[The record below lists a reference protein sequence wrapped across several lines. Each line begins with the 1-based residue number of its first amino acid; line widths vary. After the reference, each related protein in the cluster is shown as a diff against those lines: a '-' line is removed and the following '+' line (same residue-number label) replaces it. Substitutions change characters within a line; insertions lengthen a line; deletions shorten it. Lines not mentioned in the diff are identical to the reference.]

1 MCSCKH
7 REGKCSSH
15 HILLQGSDKPKATM
29 SSKNPSAMQFHKQ
42 NSQESS
48 EVAEA
53 YQVTKILSNE
63 FESRHYAILNF

>member
-1 MCSCKH
+1 
-7 REGKCSSH
+7 
-15 HILLQGSDKPKATM
+15 M